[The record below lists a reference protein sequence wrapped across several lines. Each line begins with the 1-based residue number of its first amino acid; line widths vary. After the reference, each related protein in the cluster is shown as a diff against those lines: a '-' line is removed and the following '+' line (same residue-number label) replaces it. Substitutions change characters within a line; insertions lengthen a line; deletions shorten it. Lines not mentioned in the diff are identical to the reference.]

1 MKPLVKIETE
11 NKILEKQINDRFLE
25 VARFDRAGTS
35 SDMIEIHLDDR
46 DGKVLTPI
54 HGTLFTLHL
63 GYQEKVIVNHGTYI
77 LDRTEFN
84 GSPDKVVF
92 FASALNIR
100 DTMAGHKSR
109 RWDETTVGAIVK
121 AMAKENGYT
130 AVVDDVY
137 DTVEIEYSSQQDESD
152 IDFLKNLAERYGAMF
167 KAQGSV
173 IVFIAQGSNKSA
185 AIKKQLGKF
194 TIRKKQCSNYRV
206 GREDISRF
214 TGVKAKWNNLK
225 TPSGFTE
232 HVLAGIDDKVYVL
245 PEIFKNEAE
254 AKWAAQAKLDR
265 LIRSEADVSITIPGM
280 PGITCE
286 SELELVEFRDRV
298 NDTYVVVEV
307 EHRITKDAGYRSMV
321 KGALASN

>member
-11 NKILEKQINDRFLE
+11 NKILEKQINDRFIE

-63 GYQEKVIVNHGTYI
+63 GYQEKVIINHGTYI

-84 GSPDKVVF
+84 GPPDKVVF

-109 RWDETTVGAIVK
+109 RWDSTTVGAIVK
-121 AMAKENGYT
+121 AIADENGYQ
-130 AVVDDVY
+130 AVVDDIY
-137 DTVEIEYSSQQDESD
+137 DTLKIEYAAQQDESD
-152 IDFLKNLAERYGAMF
+152 IDFLKNLAQRYGAMF

-173 IVFIAQGSNKSA
+173 IVFIAQGTNKSA
-185 AIKKQLGKF
+185 AIKSKLGKF

-214 TGVKAKWNNLK
+214 TGVKAKWNNLQ
-225 TPSGFTE
+225 TSSGFTE
-232 HVLAGIDDKVYVL
+232 HVLAGIDDKVFVL
-245 PEIFKNEAE
+245 PEIFKTEAE

-265 LIRSEADVSITIPGM
+265 LIRSEADVMVTIPGM
-280 PGITCE
+280 PSITCE

-307 EHRITKDAGYRSMV
+307 EHRITKATGYRSMV
-321 KGALASN
+321 KGALANN